1 MIKID
6 FHGSTHGHF
15 LEYVANVY
23 IMQTAPSKTNI
34 FKAPTFSAHNAD
46 DYYLAD
52 RIILCGHYSDANY
65 NVAINNDDT
74 VIRINLDVN
83 NRVMFYIALTNLI
96 FKAGDVGFEK
106 QLLSIPAHIR
116 SDAVSHRNNWY
127 SKLKDR
133 EIYTNHY
140 YTFSQIS
147 NDIFNFSF
155 ESFFSFNSFCTEL
168 NKLAQ
173 YLNQTFFPDQSLYDL
188 WAEFIKLNQG
198 WQSYIK
204 CDQILEAIFSNRY
217 KEIDCSI
224 IEQGWINYNL
234 SEICRLYDGE
244 LFENN
249 SYPTNTQIVYKVIQD
264 HLANLR

>member
-34 FKAPTFSAHNAD
+34 FKAPTYSAHNPD
-46 DYYLAD
+46 NYYHSD
-52 RIILCGHYSDANY
+52 KIITCGHYSNPNY
-65 NVAINNDDT
+65 NLTINDDDII
-74 VIRINLDVN
+74 IRINLDITN
-83 NRVMFYIALTNLI
+83 CGMFYIALTNLI

-106 QLLSIPAHIR
+106 QLLSVPDYIR
-116 SDAVSHRNNWY
+116 NNAVSHRNDWY

-133 EIYTNHY
+133 DIYAAHY
-140 YTFSQIS
+140 YKFPQIS
-147 NDIFNFSF
+147 NDIVNFSF
-155 ESFFSFNSFCTEL
+155 EAFFSFNSFCKEL
-168 NKLAQ
+168 DKLAQ

-188 WAEFIKLNQG
+188 WAEFIKVNQG

-204 CDQILEAIFSNRY
+204 CDQILEFIFSNNY
-217 KEIDCSI
+217 KEIDCNI

-234 SEICRLYDGE
+234 SQMCRLYDGQ

-249 SYPTNTQIVYKVIQD
+249 TYPTDTQTIYNMVQN
-264 HLANLR
+264 HLTNLR